1 MTPLAF
7 DAIRIAC
14 YGIIVVGLVK
24 LALLAR
30 RGGYRHLAGMCIS
43 LAIFHAWLL
52 FEAALTSSGYN
63 TRALRALATPIV
75 VVSAIMVVAGVV
87 ELRTYRLPH
96 KKRGDHALSS

>member
-7 DAIRIAC
+7 DVIRITC
-14 YGIIVVGLVK
+14 YAVIVVGLVK
-24 LALLAR
+24 MALTTR
-30 RGGYRHLAGMCIS
+30 RAGYRYVAGMFIS
-43 LAIFHAWLL
+43 MAVFHAWLL

-96 KKRGDHALSS
+96 KKRGDHALSP